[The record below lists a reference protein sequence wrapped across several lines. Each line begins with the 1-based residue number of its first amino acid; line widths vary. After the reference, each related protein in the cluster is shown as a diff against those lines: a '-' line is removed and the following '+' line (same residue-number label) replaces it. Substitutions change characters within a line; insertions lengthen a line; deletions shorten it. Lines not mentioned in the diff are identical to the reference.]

1 MSLPF
6 KTLRPLLNRVLVQ
19 VTKPVTKTKS
29 GILLPE
35 GKGTKLN
42 FAKVLAVGPGKR
54 DESGKPLPMT
64 LKAGDNILIPEYG
77 GTKVTLSD
85 NEELYL
91 YREDDILGTLEDP
104 TQ

>member
-1 MSLPF
+1 MALPF
-6 KTLRPLLNRVLVQ
+6 RTLRPMLNRVLVQ

-54 DESGKPLPMT
+54 DETGKHLSMS
-64 LKAGDNILIPEYG
+64 LKPGDHILIPEYG
-77 GTKVTLSD
+77 GTKVTLAD
-85 NEELYL
+85 NEDVFI
-91 YREDDILGTLEDP
+91 YREDDILGTL
-104 TQ
+104 